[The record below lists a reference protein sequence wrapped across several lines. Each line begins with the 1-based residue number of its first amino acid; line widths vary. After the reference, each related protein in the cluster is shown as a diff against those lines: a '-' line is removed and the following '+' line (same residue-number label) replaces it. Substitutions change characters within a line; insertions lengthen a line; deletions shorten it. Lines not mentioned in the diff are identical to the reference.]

1 MGNAKKR
8 TMKKNIA
15 DLNRTCDKTIYFLF
29 QTTYYLGNEV
39 IPFHK
44 FPDLCYLF
52 VKVKANMTEYFY
64 HHEKNCN
71 EILFCIS
78 SVDRK
83 KMLDR
88 VQNSWFFGIMIDE
101 STDIYVADH
110 LVVFASFVEKKS
122 SFLCF
127 YWIFTY

>member
-1 MGNAKKR
+1 MLLWTTLIFEYHNFKIIKNVEHGRLTWAMQKKR

-15 DLNRTCDKTIYFLF
+15 DLNRTCDETIYFLF

-78 SVDRK
+78 
-83 KMLDR
+83 
-88 VQNSWFFGIMIDE
+88 
-101 STDIYVADH
+101 
-110 LVVFASFVEKKS
+110 
-122 SFLCF
+122 
-127 YWIFTY
+127 